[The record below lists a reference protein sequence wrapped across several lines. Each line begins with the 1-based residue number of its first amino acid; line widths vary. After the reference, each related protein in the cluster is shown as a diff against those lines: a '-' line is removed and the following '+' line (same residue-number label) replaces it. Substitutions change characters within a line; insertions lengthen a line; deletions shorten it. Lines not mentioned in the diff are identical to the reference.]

1 MATDTSGDDTSGI
14 DAAAAGTTD
23 TEGVKTSSKK
33 KRPRRGMA
41 FVTKKRARKKAPVAE
56 VEVPT
61 MTRNAAPQEPQDAA
75 PQEPQEPRE
84 PQDVSVPAVSAA
96 SVPAA
101 PSHAA
106 KRSHANQQVAGQ
118 PDGEY
123 QVTETVAVM
132 HDPAR
137 AHLPTVS
144 SLDSAGRRMYS
155 TVDLRARRMGV
166 FYFDTL
172 FGSPPE
178 SGSPPDSVDWGGRN
192 GHVAKI
198 RDSLLLPKTSS
209 LRHLRSTL
217 RVIRSYQ
224 EHKKQYKGEQVQYTV
239 LSHS

>member
-1 MATDTSGDDTSGI
+1 MATDSSADEATE
-14 DAAAAGTTD
+14 
-23 TEGVKTSSKK
+23 TEGLKPSSKK
-33 KRPRRGMA
+33 KRPRRGMSL
-41 FVTKKRARKKAPVAE
+41 VTRKRARKKA
-56 VEVPT
+56 PT

-75 PQEPQEPRE
+75 PQEPQEP
-84 PQDVSVPAVSAA
+84 QDVSVPAGSAKR
-96 SVPAA
+96 
-101 PSHAA
+101 

-178 SGSPPDSVDWGGRN
+178 SVDWGGRN

-209 LRHLRSTL
+209 LRHLRNTL
-217 RVIRSYQ
+217 
-224 EHKKQYKGEQVQYTV
+224 
-239 LSHS
+239 